1 MISTGENNV
10 NPCFSIVIP
19 NWNGEAFIVRGI
31 SSLLI
36 SARACKKPFE
46 FIVVDDASTDDSCKI
61 IETTFPDIRLIRNKE
76 NLGFGESV
84 NAGVVASQALIVIL
98 ANNDIVAKED
108 FVKYLLE
115 PFDKDPDQRLFG
127 VSAKTVNWTDGS
139 PNHLNMTAHFE
150 KGLIALD
157 FEDSVEAKP
166 TLFLQGGACA
176 LRKDIFIALGSFSPL
191 YHPGYWEDYDIS
203 YRAAKMGYQ
212 MIYEPRA
219 LAWHLGKGSL
229 MKILGSEGL
238 SALIKRNHFFFTWL
252 NLTDASL
259 LFSHFLHLP
268 FHILREMISGRQLRL
283 TRGFLRSAPK
293 FFQVLGERRKRKISS
308 RVSDRSLLKFPR

>member
-1 MISTGENNV
+1 M

-31 SSLLI
+31 SSLLL
-36 SARACKKPFE
+36 SARANKKPFE
-46 FIVVDDASTDDSCKI
+46 FIVVDDASTDASCKM
-61 IETTFPDIRLIRNKE
+61 IETTFPDIHLIRNEK
-76 NLGFGESV
+76 NRGFGASV
-84 NAGVVASQALIVIL
+84 NAGVKASQAPVVIL
-98 ANNDIVAKED
+98 ANNDIVVKED
-108 FVKYLLE
+108 FVKYLLV
-115 PFDKDPDQRLFG
+115 PFDKDPDQRIFG

-157 FEDSVEAKP
+157 YEDSPEASP

-176 LRKDIFIALGSFSPL
+176 LRRDLFLELGSFSPL
-191 YHPGYWEDYDIS
+191 YHPGYWEDYDLS
-203 YRAAKMGYQ
+203 YRAAKSGYR

-229 MKILGSEGL
+229 LKILGKEGINTL
-238 SALIKRNHFFFTWL
+238 AARNEFIFTWL
-252 NLTDASL
+252 NLSDPGL
-259 LFSHFLHLP
+259 LFSHFLRLP
-268 FHILREMISGRQLRL
+268 FQILREMISGRQLRL
-283 TRGFLRSAPK
+283 TRGFFKSAPK
-293 FFQVLGERRKRKISS
+293 FFHVLGERRKRKLPF

>member
-1 MISTGENNV
+1 M

-31 SSLLI
+31 SSLLL
-36 SARACKKPFE
+36 SARAYKKPFE

-84 NAGVVASQALIVIL
+84 NAGVVASQAPIVIL

-108 FVKYLLE
+108 FVKHLME
-115 PFDKDPDQRLFG
+115 PFEKDQESKLFG

-157 FEDSVEAKP
+157 FEDSSEAKP

-191 YHPGYWEDYDIS
+191 YNPGYWEDYDVS
-203 YRAAKMGYQ
+203 YRAAKMGFR

-229 MKILGSEGL
+229 MKVLGSEGL

-259 LFSHFLHLP
+259 LFSHFFHLP
-268 FHILREMISGRQLRL
+268 FHILREMLSGKPIGL
-283 TRGFLRSAPK
+283 TKGFLKALPN
-293 FFQVLGERRKRKISS
+293 FFRVLAERRKRKISP
-308 RVSDRSLLKFPR
+308 RVSDRTLLKCPQ